1 MGEFIL
7 FESRRRLPL
16 SALRSFEVA
25 ARRLSFLNAAHELA
39 VTPAAVSHAIRQLE
53 QELGCTLFIRHIRK
67 VSLTPAGERLM
78 ADAGQAFDLLAASLT
93 RLKQGHAEVTITATM
108 AFSSRWLVPRLR
120 RLREEHSDLTI
131 KILATDAVVN
141 LDAGGADLAI
151 RYGSQGTGTGRDRF
165 LFQDRFAPVCAPRL
179 KIESLEDLQSI
190 PLIET
195 LWSNESPLAPT
206 WARWAQ
212 AAGLATPL
220 PPSVIKV
227 NDEGHAIQAA
237 LVGQGIVLAS
247 LPLVKDELERGLL
260 LQPFPATLT
269 GPSCRLVESD
279 TLTAPAAVVRDWIAR
294 EFDPAQTSSDT

>member
-1 MGEFIL
+1 MGEFSL
-7 FESRRRLPL
+7 SESRRRLPL

-25 ARRLSFLNAAHELA
+25 ARRLSFLNAAHELG

-53 QELGCTLFIRHIRK
+53 QDLGCTLFRRHIRK

-78 ADAGQAFDLLAASLT
+78 ADAGQAFDLLAASLS
-93 RLKQGHAEVTITATM
+93 RLKQGQAEVTVTATM

-120 RLREEHSDLTI
+120 RLREEHPNLSI

-141 LDAGGADLAI
+141 LAAGGADFAI
-151 RYGSQGTGTGRDRF
+151 RYGLQSAAAGRERF
-165 LFQDRFAPVCAPRL
+165 LFQDRFAPVCAPGL
-179 KIESLEDLQSI
+179 KIGSLDDLRSF

-195 LWSNESPLAPT
+195 LWTNESPLAPT

-212 AAGLATPL
+212 AAALATAL

-260 LQPFPATLT
+260 LQPFPPTLI
-269 GPSCRLVESD
+269 GPSCRIVESSA
-279 TLTAPAAVVRDWIAR
+279 LTAAAALVRDWIVR
-294 EFDPAQTSSDT
+294 EFEGTPKSGDT